1 MKRMLAAT
9 VVVVVIA
16 LLGVLVASAQSEGQ
30 IGGIVYEDANGNGV
44 REEGERGLQDIEVQF
59 TNEGFSTVIN
69 TTSTGAFSLAVN
81 PATWDVEV
89 INIPS
94 GFEIDDEDREVVIEN
109 PGDATTNLE
118 FALVPIPEEAADGDT
133 EDSTTLPES
142 GGPISEGL
150 FFALLGGLV
159 IVGGGLVA
167 FGQLRNKGEA
177 AA

>member
-1 MKRMLAAT
+1 MKRILAAGLI
-9 VVVVVIA
+9 VAAIA
-16 LLGVLVASAQSEGQ
+16 SLGVLVASAQSEGQ

-59 TNEGFSTVIN
+59 SNEGFSTVIN

-89 INIPS
+89 INLPS
-94 GFEIDDEDREVVIEN
+94 GFDIDDEDREVIIEN
-109 PGDATTNLE
+109 PGDAVTNLE
-118 FALVPIPEEAADGDT
+118 FALVPVPEDADEDT
-133 EDSTTLPES
+133 EDATTLPES

-159 IVGGGLVA
+159 VIGGGFVI
-167 FGQLRNKGEA
+167 FGQMRNKGQA
-177 AA
+177 SA